1 MNPEVSNRLHIRP
14 HPNRNKHAH
23 ALEDRALNS
32 AFQHSASTSGTLFSE
47 WTAVSLASDV
57 FLACL
62 FHSGSSSYV
71 KVSLRSPI
79 ITPPFPPKPASSAAN
94 ETSGLSDNPEDQT
107 ELSAEYS
114 AGRRGQRAV
123 VNLSGS
129 HISPRRNP
137 DRAACPRLGC
147 GRRVALSRALIGQKA
162 TIKQAE
168 LINEPLLSDGLESQS
183 NWCGLPTIPWGD
195 GNRSHDKRR
204 WGERLD
210 GCFFY
215 DRHFYVPEVEF

>member
-32 AFQHSASTSGTLFSE
+32 AFQHSASTSGTLFPE
-47 WTAVSLASDV
+47 RTAVSLASDV

-79 ITPPFPPKPASSAAN
+79 ITPPFPPKPASSATN

-114 AGRRGQRAV
+114 AGRKARGLRWICQ
-123 VNLSGS
+123 
-129 HISPRRNP
+129 
-137 DRAACPRLGC
+137 
-147 GRRVALSRALIGQKA
+147 GRTFPPAGIQ
-162 TIKQAE
+162 I
-168 LINEPLLSDGLESQS
+168 EPLAQGWAAVAGSLSHEL
-183 NWCGLPTIPWGD
+183 
-195 GNRSHDKRR
+195 
-204 WGERLD
+204 
-210 GCFFY
+210 
-215 DRHFYVPEVEF
+215 

>member
-1 MNPEVSNRLHIRP
+1 MCFLHASFTLDPALMSRSHSEALLLP
-14 HPNRNKHAH
+14 LRSPRNLPA
-23 ALEDRALNS
+23 APQMRR
-32 AFQHSASTSGTLFSE
+32 
-47 WTAVSLASDV
+47 
-57 FLACL
+57 LACL
-62 FHSGSSSYV
+62 T
-71 KVSLRSPI
+71 
-79 ITPPFPPKPASSAAN
+79 TPK
-94 ETSGLSDNPEDQT
+94 TKT

-114 AGRRGQRAV
+114 AGRKGQRAA

-168 LINEPLLSDGLESQS
+168 LINEPLLSDGLESRS

>member
-32 AFQHSASTSGTLFSE
+32 AFQHSASTSGTLFPE

-57 FLACL
+57 FLARL

-79 ITPPFPPKPASSAAN
+79 ITPPFPPKPASSATN

-114 AGRRGQRAV
+114 AGRRGQRAAV
-123 VNLSGS
+123 ESV
-129 HISPRRNP
+129 
-137 DRAACPRLGC
+137 
-147 GRRVALSRALIGQKA
+147 RVAHFPPQESRSSRLPKA
-162 TIKQAE
+162 
-168 LINEPLLSDGLESQS
+168 GLRSPGRSLTSSNRPESHNKTS
-183 NWCGLPTIPWGD
+183 WT
-195 GNRSHDKRR
+195 
-204 WGERLD
+204 
-210 GCFFY
+210 Y
-215 DRHFYVPEVEF
+215 